1 VSRLH
6 SGDWDWKVSSAQ
18 GYLALVTQWLP
29 TASQSHGSGH
39 MADPLKPEKERGTP
53 VHDRLR
59 TRYEPGDAVRVED
72 VIPADIL
79 NDTRVDREYLE
90 QVFRE
95 PQKFLPPRVKPEPE
109 PEPEQPPLEQESLL
123 ARRAKL
129 AALLAAGA
137 LVAGAIV
144 AASTLA
150 GQHRAQTPTR
160 AADTLEITGA
170 AALGGF
176 TAPDPPPSSQGRAKP
191 TKPSSKQTPAALT
204 AETTQASGQITTIA
218 STTATPSPTTSSG
231 PRTTVA
237 DRLVAVSNF
246 YSLVNHD
253 PQSALGMLKPLL
265 AGQEPGDLVRAWD
278 SIKGVQVED
287 TRVQPDGSILAT
299 VTIVQLDGSRLR
311 VTQLL
316 RFAEDASGLISDAR
330 LLSTQRM

>member
-1 VSRLH
+1 
-6 SGDWDWKVSSAQ
+6 
-18 GYLALVTQWLP
+18 
-29 TASQSHGSGH
+29 
-39 MADPLKPEKERGTP
+39 

-59 TRYEPGDAVRVED
+59 TRREPGDAVRVED
-72 VIPADIL
+72 VIPAEIL

-95 PQKFLPPRVKPEPE
+95 PQKFLPPRVEPEPE

-150 GQHRAQTPTR
+150 GQHRAQAPTQ
-160 AADTLEITGA
+160 AADALEITGA

-176 TAPDPPPSSQGRAKP
+176 AVPDQAPSSQERAKT
-191 TKPSSKQTPAALT
+191 TKPSTKQTPAAPT
-204 AETTQASGQITTIA
+204 AETTPATGQITTMA
-218 STTATPSPTTSSG
+218 STTATPSPTTSPG

-253 PQSALGMLKPLL
+253 PQGALGMLKPLL
-265 AGQEPGDLVRAWD
+265 AGEEPGALVRAWD
-278 SIKGVQVED
+278 SIKAVQVED
-287 TRVQPDGSILAT
+287 TRVQPDGSILAI
-299 VTIVQLDGSRLR
+299 VTMLQQDGSRLR